1 MPTTGVSY
9 SMRMMNQADQAGQG
23 AMSEPLVRQMVQ
35 DLEGLM
41 SWRMQNM
48 GGGSAGET
56 TQQIQG
62 LQGQINV
69 MKDAFNQNDK
79 DIKKAL
85 EDHDK
90 KLKQSM
96 EAAVRRIDEALSGA
110 Q

>member
-1 MPTTGVSY
+1 MLGAMPTTGVSY

-35 DLEGLM
+35 DLECLM

-69 MKDAFNQNDK
+69 MKDALNQK
-79 DIKKAL
+79 TRT
-85 EDHDK
+85 
-90 KLKQSM
+90 S
-96 EAAVRRIDEALSGA
+96 RRRWGITTRS
-110 Q
+110 